1 MEGIRREGVLVVPLG
16 DWVSKLDL
24 DDTPVEGGELTG
36 GSRLG
41 VDMVLRMRT
50 AVSVVLFEV
59 YL

>member
-1 MEGIRREGVLVVPLG
+1 MRREGVLELLVPVG

-41 VDMVLRMRT
+41 VDMVLRMGT
-50 AVSVVLFEV
+50 AVSLVL
-59 YL
+59 LKM